1 MREGERL
8 VEKRERGKEIID
20 KNGNKR
26 ERINEIRRREKLS
39 EMRGRER

>member
-8 VEKRERGKEIID
+8 EEKRERGKEIID

-39 EMRGRER
+39 EMIGRER